1 MTTTTN
7 PAQGASAAGSNA
19 LSSVVGANG
28 DVSQMFT
35 TLLIA
40 QIKNQDPLQ
49 PTDPSQ
55 FVSQLTELSQLQ
67 SLQTLSTQGS
77 TNASML
83 QSLQTLALG
92 ADVGSQVSAST
103 GSVVLNGKP
112 VQGHFNL
119 QSSDSAVSVVLTGAS
134 GLQKVISLGS
144 QAQGVVPFTIDPE
157 ALGLPAGTYSVSV
170 TTASGS
176 TPAAEIVGTIT
187 SVNVSSSQ
195 GVVLDVSNLGEIS
208 SSDITSFDGRPAAG
222 GG

>member
-1 MTTTTN
+1 MTTTSPT
-7 PAQGASAAGSNA
+7 QGATAAASNA
-19 LSSVVGANG
+19 LSSVVGPNG

-55 FVSQLTELSQLQ
+55 FVSQLTALSQLQ
-67 SLQTLSTQGS
+67 SLQTLTTQGG

-103 GSVVLNGKP
+103 GGVVLNGKP

-119 QSSDSAVSVVLTGAS
+119 QGSDSSVSVVLTSATGM
-134 GLQKVISLGS
+134 QKVIPLGA
-144 QAQGVVPFTIDPE
+144 QAQGVVPFTIDPA
-157 ALGLPAGTYSVSV
+157 ALGLPAGAYSVSV
-170 TTASGS
+170 NTASGA
-176 TPAAEIVGTIT
+176 TPTAEIVGTIT
-187 SVNVSSSQ
+187 SVRVSASQ

-208 SSDITSFDGRPAAG
+208 SSDITSFDGRAASG